1 MKESARESLVS
12 KINDVLAM
20 RITMVVGSI
29 WAFYAFVIF
38 GLTPV
43 LWPQYETQILYWSNF
58 LQLIFLPVITVGTA
72 IMNRDS
78 ELRAKQDHETIQ
90 LEFRMLQETHRC
102 IDKSLARINDVV
114 HELLARSGDGQTAAL
129 AAMAAEGR
137 APSKKA
143 KASGS

>member
-1 MKESARESLVS
+1 MKQTPRESAIS

-43 LWPQYETQILYWSNF
+43 LWPEYETQILYWSNF
-58 LQLIFLPVITVGTA
+58 LQLIFLPIITVGTA

-78 ELRAKQDHETIQ
+78 ERRAIEDHDTIRR
-90 LEFRMLQETHRC
+90 EFDLLQEAH
-102 IDKSLARINDVV
+102 DMLNKSLKEIGIGVR
-114 HELLARSGDGQTAAL
+114 ELLVRSKHEGAAARSDTT
-129 AAMAAEGR
+129 
-137 APSKKA
+137 KDA
-143 KASGS
+143 KPASES